1 MYMIKVTQEIKEEM
15 VLSTL
20 KEDYVGICKD
30 ISMLKTR
37 TNLPLHLQED
47 LIDNVALKNAIE
59 VLLKYYMPI
68 SEANNY
74 IKKTLDECG
83 FL

>member
-20 KEDYVGICKD
+20 KDDYVGICKD
-30 ISMLKTR
+30 ISMLKNR

-59 VLLKYYMPI
+59 VLLKYYMPV

>member
-20 KEDYVGICKD
+20 KDDYVGICKD
-30 ISMLKTR
+30 ISMLKIR

-59 VLLKYYMPI
+59 VLLKYYMPV

>member
-30 ISMLKTR
+30 ISMLKIR

>member
-1 MYMIKVTQEIKEEM
+1 MYMIKVTQEIKEKM

-20 KEDYVGICKD
+20 KDDYVGICKD
-30 ISMLKTR
+30 ISMLKIR

-59 VLLKYYMPI
+59 VLLKYYMPV

>member
-30 ISMLKTR
+30 ISMLKIR

-59 VLLKYYMPI
+59 VLLKYYMPV